1 MKRLFLVSILLTV
14 AAFFSHLNAQTRTKE
29 NFDDD
34 WKFILDSVNAY
45 NSPDVNDASWRT
57 LNLPHDWSIEMP
69 FDSTSP
75 TGTSG
80 GALRGGLGWYR
91 KTFSLPES
99 SKDKNVFIDFDGVY
113 MNSEVWINGH
123 SLGVRPNGYISFRYD
138 LTPYLK
144 FGTDKNIIAVKVDN
158 SKQPNSRWYSGSGI
172 YRNVWL
178 VTTNKVFVDHWGTYI
193 NTSQVNQQSATI
205 DIKVNINNTNSTDQ
219 NVVVKTILYDEANK
233 AVATASSRAGARAR
247 HPTPAR
253 SGPLPGGRTRR

>member
-91 KTFSLPES
+91 KIFLLPES

-158 SKQPNSRWYSGSGI
+158 SKQPNSR
-172 YRNVWL
+172 
-178 VTTNKVFVDHWGTYI
+178 
-193 NTSQVNQQSATI
+193 
-205 DIKVNINNTNSTDQ
+205 
-219 NVVVKTILYDEANK
+219 
-233 AVATASSRAGARAR
+233 
-247 HPTPAR
+247 
-253 SGPLPGGRTRR
+253 